1 MAWEDILKKK
11 RRREEPPKNYGFT
24 SYSGAA
30 DAARKKRE
38 AILNDPEIKEK
49 ARVNKLKAKI
59 EGRISILED
68 GNKAIK
74 QELSS
79 YTEWP
84 SKPEEQDE
92 GVRWEKLR
100 DAVSAEILNMI
111 EEYEKR
117 KAYIEFLK
125 KAMKSNLKGITD
137 THGGYRGGL
146 YNIGSEANKYE
157 DIEADIGNTK
167 KAVRAKYNE
176 IARRL
181 GWDDKVMGQ

>member
-1 MAWEDILKKK
+1 MSWEDILKRK
-11 RRREEPPKNYGFT
+11 RRGPDPPKNYGFT
-24 SYSGAA
+24 SYAGAG

-38 AILNDPEIKEK
+38 AILNDPEIKEG
-49 ARVNKLKAKI
+49 ARVNKLKTKAEEKI
-59 EGRISILED
+59 SLLED
-68 GNKAIK
+68 GNKAIE
-74 QELSS
+74 QELSR

-84 SKPEEQDE
+84 SKPEGQDE
-92 GVRWEKLR
+92 GVGWEKLR
-100 DAVSAEILNMI
+100 DEVSAEMLNMI

-125 KAMKSNLKGITD
+125 KAIKSNFKGITD
-137 THGGYRGGL
+137 GHGPYRGSL
-146 YNIGSEANKYE
+146 YNIGSEATKYE

-167 KAVRAKYNE
+167 KVVRAKYNE